1 MKPSGPIQTL
11 NGDLHSDITKLVT
24 YSHAIEKLYKL
35 ISFNAIGEGCYILLT
50 RPTGLEIERLSL
62 EGTNSMPLLQL
73 VCDK

>member
-11 NGDLHSDITKLVT
+11 NGDLHSDITKLVI
-24 YSHAIEKLYKL
+24 YSHVIQKLYKL
-35 ISFNAIGEGCYILLT
+35 ISFNAIGCYILLT